1 MLVSQ
6 EETVY
11 VFSGEGFFSLS
22 MLICWKTCSAANR
35 NNEHGIDDSAIWWGT
50 KEWRLIVQIVL
61 RYYQVTL

>member
-22 MLICWKTCSAANR
+22 MLICWKTYSAANR
-35 NNEHGIDDSAIWWGT
+35 NNEHGIDDSAI
-50 KEWRLIVQIVL
+50 
-61 RYYQVTL
+61 